1 MAKDAQSR
9 IAEIMKPF
17 ASYEKQSS
25 KDGDAQRKADLLVL
39 ISRKEAAKKA
49 VCKAIDEACK
59 EISVEVRA
67 IHRKETR
74 LLQKAGIIS
83 VETEEE
89 EGDIEVE

>member
-17 ASYEKQSS
+17 ASYEKQSAKNATS
-25 KDGDAQRKADLLVL
+25 QRKTDLLQL
-39 ISRKEAAKKA
+39 IGRKEAAKKA
-49 VCKAIDEACK
+49 LCKEIDEACK

-89 EGDIEVE
+89 TEE